1 MKAITKIVMTGLV
14 VMLAGCSGV
23 QTKEVGKDVYYL
35 TNFYNEP
42 PRSFSSW
49 SMESQADSL
58 CPMGYDVLS
67 KNAGKSGEFGY
78 NDFACAAGQSCD
90 YVLEWRIR
98 CSDKPKQ
105 ETSIF
110 GKT

>member
-1 MKAITKIVMTGLV
+1 MKSITKLVMAGLV
-14 VMLAGCSGV
+14 VFLSRCSGV
-23 QTKEVGKDVYYL
+23 QTKEMGENVYYL

-42 PRSFSSW
+42 PTSFSSW
-49 SMESQADSL
+49 SIESRADEV
-58 CPMGYDVLS
+58 CPTGYDVLS

-78 NDFACAAGQSCD
+78 NDFACAAGQACD
-90 YVLEWRIR
+90 YVMEWRIR